1 MAPCAPLNP
10 EPMKFLAPRVVRTV
24 FFALTGLAAGL
35 PSMLHG
41 QTLSATPLAAFGA
54 QCANSGNYGPN
65 SFLLSGA
72 GLNAVN
78 LNVGPL
84 TGYTFSTVI
93 AGPYS
98 ASLSIAHSP
107 GGFSRIIYVRFTPV
121 AVQNY
126 NGNIPVSGGGA
137 PSISVPAS
145 GSGIDPVPTVTSG
158 LASGITADGASC
170 AGQVTDGPC
179 SATTAYGIEY
189 STVNGFADGTGTQVP
204 GSNLLAGNFSCT
216 LTGLQAC
223 TPYYFKAYA
232 VNGGGTG
239 YGAQQGFTTSGIGD
253 PVATA
258 GTAIGTTGFDA
269 NWNAVAG
276 ATGYYLDVSTSAD
289 FGTPAGTVV
298 GWDFNDQDKV
308 ADSGAPANATQQIS
322 STATGFE
329 GYANGVSGKALYK
342 KGWDNG
348 SGTKYWMVG
357 FSTAGFSTLTLSS
370 VQRSWNYGP
379 RDFKVQYRIGTGGS
393 WTDVAG
399 STVTV
404 ANDYVTGVL
413 NALPLP
419 AACNDQA
426 EVYLRWIMTSNTR
439 FDGLGPVVSGGS
451 SVIEDIVLSAAA
463 TPLYVPGYEDL
474 DVGNVT
480 TFTVTGL
487 TPQTTY
493 YYRVRAHGTACT
505 SANSNVIPVTT
516 SVVSIYYSR
525 ANGTVLD
532 PIWSNTPSGVAGPAV
547 FTAASGMV
555 VQAGNTVTSTAVAD
569 LGDFTVD
576 AGGTLVINGF
586 TDFRVHGNA
595 AVNGTLTC
603 SDNSTLSMLGTGGV
617 VLANT
622 VAVAAYNITANVPGG
637 LTATGTWNIRGSLQL
652 QSGNFNASGASIT
665 LVSDQNGTGRL
676 SRVAAASGASYTGN
690 MKVQRYIPAGH
701 TNWRMLGSPVA
712 GRTVND
718 WQDDFF
724 TAGYP
729 GSAYPNFYDPPGSGI
744 FWPSIR
750 KYREINPYPSV
761 DSGLV
766 GVSSNLQQ
774 LVVGKGF
781 MVWCGDNLTTTAA
794 FTIDVTGAPNIG
806 AKTLPM
812 SFTSSGTLSEDGWNM
827 VSNPYPSAIAFDSI
841 TRGADVLAQY
851 SIFDPVSGTQQSYSG
866 GIGQGGVNGII
877 QSSQGFWLKANG
889 PAVTTVVNENDKVGN
904 LTGGVFGGYQQAQRP
919 ILRLVVSSN
928 LNTFKDEAT
937 VVFDQGAPGADAWD
951 AYKNPFRT
959 AGAPQLSIQGSGG
972 EKLAMEFYGPYATA
986 ITIPVLL
993 KVDVTGNYSL
1003 TAGMTGLDGLSCF
1016 SVEDLATGTVT
1027 ALQDGMT
1034 YAFTAEAG
1042 PVAEVRFLLHAT
1054 APLSFNAFGTTCA
1067 DMADGRAEVVTPE
1080 ATSLTWTT
1088 AAGDV
1093 LATSENSPGETFAVE
1108 GLAPGAYSLHT
1119 APMGACGA
1127 LSHSFTIIAPVP
1139 IGAELLMANPAS
1151 CPGNEDG
1158 SLTVAGFGGTG
1169 ELAYHWDDGTMGTTV
1184 HGAAGART
1192 LTITDGNGCSFTGTW
1207 MQESEPGPEAR
1218 FSVAADGLVPGV
1230 PALFSNH
1237 SHGAETHSWT
1247 FGDGHASTETS
1258 PAHIYGAAGSYDVS
1272 LTTTAGAC
1280 SDTRTETVQVGAL
1293 AVAVEQDAAGLAVQ
1307 AVGDIIVITHGFGQ
1321 APVDVEVHD
1330 LTGRQVISRR
1340 QLVETERITL
1350 PAEKLGT
1357 GIWFVRVSSG
1367 SVDRTFR
1374 VPMVR

>member
-1 MAPCAPLNP
+1 ML
-10 EPMKFLAPRVVRTV
+10 
-24 FFALTGLAAGL
+24 LTLSGLAAGL
-35 PSMLHG
+35 PSELHG

-54 QCANSGNYGPN
+54 QCANSGTYGPN

-78 LNVGPL
+78 LDVGPL
-84 TGYTFSTVI
+84 TGYGFSTVI
-93 AGPYS
+93 AGPYT

-107 GGFSRIIYVRFTPV
+107 GNFSRIIYVRFTPV
-121 AVQNY
+121 AVQSY

-137 PSISVPAS
+137 PSIGVPAS
-145 GSGIDPVPTVTSG
+145 GSGIDPVPAMVTG
-158 LASGITADGASC
+158 TASGITADGATC

-179 SATTAYGIEY
+179 SATMAYGIEY

-239 YGAQQGFTTSGIGD
+239 YGAQQGFTTSGIGT

-258 GTAIGTTGFDA
+258 GTAIGTNGFDA

-276 ATGYYLDVSTSAD
+276 ATGYYLDVSTSPD

-329 GYANGVSGKALYK
+329 GYANGASGKALYK
-342 KGWDNG
+342 KGWENG
-348 SGTKYWMVG
+348 NGTKYWMVG

-379 RDFKVQYRIGTGGS
+379 RDFKVQYRIGTGGT

-413 NALPLP
+413 NTLPLP
-419 AACNDQA
+419 AACDHQP

-439 FDGLGPVVSGGS
+439 YDGLGPVVSGGS
-451 SVIEDIVLSAAA
+451 SVIEDIVVSASA

-480 TFTVTGL
+480 TFNVSGL
-487 TPQTTY
+487 APQTTY
-493 YYRVRAHGTACT
+493 YYRVRAYGTACT

-516 SVVSIYYSR
+516 TVVSIYYSR
-525 ANGTVLD
+525 ADGTVLD
-532 PIWSNTPSGVAGPAV
+532 PIWSDTPAGVAGPAV
-547 FTAASGMV
+547 FTASSSMV
-555 VQAGNTVTSTAVAD
+555 VQAGDAVTSTTDVD
-569 LGDFTVD
+569 LDDLTVD
-576 AGGTLVINGF
+576 AGGSLVLNGF
-586 TDFRVHGNA
+586 TTFRVHGDG
-595 AVNGTLTC
+595 AVNGSFTG
-603 SDNSTLSMLGTGGV
+603 SDNSTLAMLGTGSV
-617 VLANT
+617 TLAST
-622 VAVAAYNITANVPGG
+622 VAVTLFNLTANVPGG
-637 LTATGTWNIRGSLQL
+637 LAATGAWNIRGSLQL
-652 QSGNFNASGASIT
+652 QAGAFNAGGASIT
-665 LVSDQNGTGRL
+665 LVSDQNGTARL
-676 SRVAAASGASYTGN
+676 ARVAAASGASYSGN

-750 KYREINPYPSV
+750 KYRESNPYPSV

-766 GVSSNLQQ
+766 GVSSNLQT
-774 LVVGKGF
+774 LTMGKGF
-781 MVWCGDNLTTTAA
+781 MAWCGDNLTTTAA
-794 FTIDVTGAPNIG
+794 FTIDVTGTPNIG
-806 AKTLPM
+806 TKTLPM

-827 VSNPYPSAIAFDSI
+827 VCNPYPSAIAFDSI

-877 QSSQGFWLKANG
+877 QSSQGFWLKTNG
-889 PAVTTVVNENDKVGN
+889 PACTTVVNENDKVGN

-919 ILRLVVSSN
+919 ILRLVVSSGM
-928 LNTFKDEAT
+928 NTFKDEAT
-937 VVFDQGAPGADAWD
+937 VIFDQGTPGLDALD

-959 AGAPQLSIQGSGG
+959 AGAPQLSMQGSGG
-972 EKLAMEFYGPYATA
+972 EKLAMDFHGPYATA
-986 ITIPVLL
+986 ITIPMLL
-993 KVDVTGNYSL
+993 KVDVTGSYSL

-1027 ALQDGMT
+1027 PLQDGAAYT
-1034 YAFTAEAG
+1034 FTAEAG
-1042 PVAEVRFLLHAT
+1042 PVAALRFLLHAT
-1054 APLSFNAFGTTCA
+1054 APLSFNATGTSCA
-1067 DMADGRAEVVTPE
+1067 DVADGHAEVVTPQ
-1080 ATSLTWTT
+1080 ATGLTWTT

-1093 LATSENSPGETFAVE
+1093 LSTSESNAGGTVTLE
-1108 GLAPGAYSLHT
+1108 GLAPGAYSLHA
-1119 APMGACGA
+1119 APMGACGE
-1127 LSHSFTIIAPVP
+1127 LIHTFTIAAPVP
-1139 IGAELLMANPAS
+1139 IGAEVLTINPAS
-1151 CPGNEDG
+1151 CPDAADG
-1158 SLTVAGFGGTG
+1158 SLTVTGHGGTG
-1169 ELAYHWDDGTMGTTV
+1169 DLAYLWEDGTVGTTV
-1184 HGAAGART
+1184 HGAAGERT
-1192 LTITDGNGCSFTGTW
+1192 LTLTDGLGCGFAGTW
-1207 MQESEPGPEAR
+1207 MMESEPGPTAQ
-1218 FSVAADGLVPGV
+1218 FSVATDGLLPGVPGV
-1230 PALFSNH
+1230 FNNQ
-1237 SHGAETHSWT
+1237 SHGAQAHSWT
-1247 FGDGHASTETS
+1247 FGDGQTSTETA
-1258 PAHIYGAAGSYDVS
+1258 PAHAYASPGTYEVV
-1272 LTTTAGAC
+1272 LTSTAGTCGDAW
-1280 SDTRTETVQVGAL
+1280 TETVHVGAL
-1293 AVAVEQDAAGLAVQ
+1293 AVPAEQAAAALAVHAAGDFL
-1307 AVGDIIVITHGFGQ
+1307 VITHGFGQ
-1321 APVDVEVHD
+1321 APVDVDVHD
-1330 LTGRQVISRR
+1330 LTGRLVISRR
-1340 QLVETERITL
+1340 QLSGPERITL
-1350 PAEKLGT
+1350 PADALGT
-1357 GIWFVRVSSG
+1357 GIWFVHVRSG
-1367 SVDRTFR
+1367 SVNRTFR
-1374 VPMVR
+1374 VPLVR